1 MKNRSMTF
9 FKQIFGVALLLA
21 STGTV
26 YADNASEV
34 RDEELDNLSFIEM
47 LNSVPLGK
55 NADLVRKFQEKEG
68 KGRLLNSKYAPKG
81 GWNVEF
87 FRNKEVLLVTIE
99 ADKLFAPND
108 TVLRHNAG
116 EYLKPLTRYLKDPE
130 MYRVLL
136 VMHTDNTGS
145 EQYRDNLTVK
155 RVESVFDWFDRQG
168 VDTNYMFDYALS
180 DDMPLVPN
188 NSMNNRAR
196 NRRLEV
202 YLMPGKKMLEQ
213 AKKGRIIF

>member
-1 MKNRSMTF
+1 MTF
-9 FKQIFGVALLLA
+9 FKQILSVALLLA

-26 YADNASEV
+26 YADNAPDV

-55 NADLVRKFQEKEG
+55 NADLVHKFQEKEG

-168 VDTNYMFDYALS
+168 VDTNYLFDYALS